1 MQQADLSGALLMTDL
16 HLTRRGRWAVSAMFL
31 ANGFIMGAW
40 APQIP
45 LLLPRHQITEA
56 TLGLLILVLGLG
68 AISAM
73 LFSGRLIE
81 IFGARRVLR
90 VFALSIL
97 PALPLVVF
105 APNLMLLIPAMALFG
120 ATIGSMDVVMNAH
133 AVEVER
139 RLGRAVMSSLH
150 GFWSVGGF
158 LGGAGGGWLLAH
170 LGAEGQSLW
179 AAGMAGLAVLVAM
192 PFLAPDDPR
201 PILAPGV
208 KPERARLVPRAASVW
223 ILGLLALFSMVP
235 EGAVLDWAA
244 LYLRQEL
251 GAEIARSGLAFA
263 FFSAAMA
270 IMRFAGDGVRNRFGA
285 VATLRWSGLVAAVGL
300 MGAALAPNEA
310 AALAGFFLAGLG
322 VANMMPIMF
331 SAAGNLPGMSPGA
344 GIGAV
349 SMMAYSG
356 ILVAPSA
363 IGFVAEH
370 VGFRLTYGVL
380 ALLLVVVA
388 LMARRSAP
396 ADSLRPVTASA

>member
-1 MQQADLSGALLMTDL
+1 MTDL

-68 AISAM
+68 AIGAM

-81 IFGARRVLR
+81 MFGARRVLR

-120 ATIGSMDVVMNAH
+120 ATLGSMDVVMNAH

-158 LGGAGGGWLLAH
+158 LGGAGGGLLLAQ
-170 LGAEGQSLW
+170 LGAEGQALW

-223 ILGLLALFSMVP
+223 ILGLLALFCMVP

-244 LYLRQEL
+244 LYVRQEL

-285 VATLRWSGLVAAVGL
+285 VATLRSSGLVASVGL
-300 MGAALAPNEA
+300 MGAALAPNEV
-310 AALAGFFLAGLG
+310 AALVGFFIAGLG

-370 VGFRLTYGVL
+370 AGFRLTYGAL
-380 ALLLVVVA
+380 ALLLLVVV

-396 ADSLRPVTASA
+396 ADSLRPVIASA